1 MNIKILEG
9 DLYCDGQKFDLD
21 DYEILNQLGSGANAV
36 VFKVFNKK
44 LHRYEALKIWKLKQ
58 VQSSFNEMIFKS
70 EVQKNARL
78 NINNVVKLYYI
89 GVENNLQY
97 ALFEYCEGISL
108 NNYLTKNKCSYI
120 QRLFLLSSILSVVSE
135 LYNKG
140 IYHGDLH
147 SENIMVIENNIKILD
162 FGSSIFWGKE
172 NLKKRDAQL
181 LFDLSVEVVPELLD
195 FSFFNEHVR
204 NQDSSDVCECIKGLL
219 YLLCFELQDGDDSP
233 FDAYFLQLALITV
246 QCKGFNQ
253 EDVKKYMSYNRT
265 FVDYL
270 DRYSVGN
277 KKINFLD
284 YICRSL
290 EDIQATYVK
299 FGLEFV
305 GRHKLI

>member
-1 MNIKILEG
+1 MQIKIFEG
-9 DLYCDGQKFDLD
+9 VLYCDGQKFNLE
-21 DYEILNQLGSGANAV
+21 DYEILHQLGSGANAV

-44 LHRYEALKIWKLKQ
+44 LHRCEALKIWKLKQ

-89 GVENNLQY
+89 GVENNLHY

-108 NNYLTKNKCSYI
+108 NDYLTKNKCTYI

-135 LYNKG
+135 LYDKG

-147 SENIMVIENNIKILD
+147 SGNVMVVENNIKILD

-219 YLLCFELQDGDDSP
+219 YLLCYELDDGDDSP
-233 FDAYFLQLALITV
+233 FEYYISNLALITV

-253 EDVKKYMSYNRT
+253 EDVKEYMSYNKL
-265 FVDYL
+265 FIDYL
-270 DRYSVGN
+270 DWCSVIN
-277 KKINFLD
+277 KKTNFLD
-284 YICRSL
+284 YTCRSL
-290 EDIQATYVK
+290 ENIQEKYVK
-299 FGLEFV
+299 LGLEFV
-305 GRHKLI
+305 GRNKLI